1 MNSED
6 NTKGTTSCDSL
17 SSIHQ
22 DFDQMNSTQFDR
34 VYRFAFFCEDK
45 LNQNCKKARQNK

>member
-22 DFDQMNSTQFDR
+22 DFDQIILLSSIEFIVLLSFVKIN
-34 VYRFAFFCEDK
+34 
-45 LNQNCKKARQNK
+45 